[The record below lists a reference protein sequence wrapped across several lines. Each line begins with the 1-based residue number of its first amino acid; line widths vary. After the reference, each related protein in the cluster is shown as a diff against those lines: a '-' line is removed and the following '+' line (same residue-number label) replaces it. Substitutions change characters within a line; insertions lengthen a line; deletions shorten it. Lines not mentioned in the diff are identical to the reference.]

1 MYLLNLE
8 VVNCVNV
15 IVGDII
21 IVVRNG
27 SRNQLVTH
35 ALIKK
40 ICQIQL

>member
-1 MYLLNLE
+1 MYLLNK

-27 SRNQLVTH
+27 SRNPIGKQ
-35 ALIKK
+35 LIKK